1 MTPQASPTVQI
12 SLTSEIENNTS
23 TYRICIHFSTYFFL
37 GDLVLIACRAVGV
50 IVLPWTQGEFNVFS
64 YGLQA
69 IGLDD

>member
-37 GDLVLIACRAVGV
+37 DLVLIACRAVGV

>member
-1 MTPQASPTVQI
+1 MTPQAPYCANFIDIRDRKQYKYVSDLH
-12 SLTSEIENNTS
+12 SFFHL
-23 TYRICIHFSTYFFL
+23 FFL

>member
-1 MTPQASPTVQI
+1 MKTIPV
-12 SLTSEIENNTS
+12 
-23 TYRICIHFSTYFFL
+23 RIGFAFIFPPIFFL